1 MVSGATILDEDWGK
15 AKGKIKEVLEEQQ
28 ILHELVDIELYH
40 LLQNVMLLMMGS
52 AEELPQ
58 APSERPKFIED
69 MSEAE
74 AAAAVSGVCVMEEE
88 NVCVCGE
95 GTCVQV

>member
-1 MVSGATILDEDWGK
+1 
-15 AKGKIKEVLEEQQ
+15 
-28 ILHELVDIELYH
+28 
-40 LLQNVMLLMMGS
+40 MLLMMGS

>member
-1 MVSGATILDEDWGK
+1 
-15 AKGKIKEVLEEQQ
+15 
-28 ILHELVDIELYH
+28 
-40 LLQNVMLLMMGS
+40 MMGS

-74 AAAAVSGVCVMEEE
+74 AAAAVSGVCV
-88 NVCVCGE
+88 CVCG
-95 GTCVQV
+95 GGGVSSVQV

>member
-1 MVSGATILDEDWGK
+1 
-15 AKGKIKEVLEEQQ
+15 
-28 ILHELVDIELYH
+28 
-40 LLQNVMLLMMGS
+40 MMGS

-74 AAAAVSGVCVMEEE
+74 AAAAVSGVCV
-88 NVCVCGE
+88 CVG
-95 GTCVQV
+95 GGVSSVQVWQQSTHTFTHAIIAVISANWSGELW

>member
-1 MVSGATILDEDWGK
+1 MNWWTLSG
-15 AKGKIKEVLEEQQ
+15 
-28 ILHELVDIELYH
+28 H

-74 AAAAVSGVCVMEEE
+74 AAAAVSGVCV
-88 NVCVCGE
+88 CVLG
-95 GTCVQV
+95 GGW